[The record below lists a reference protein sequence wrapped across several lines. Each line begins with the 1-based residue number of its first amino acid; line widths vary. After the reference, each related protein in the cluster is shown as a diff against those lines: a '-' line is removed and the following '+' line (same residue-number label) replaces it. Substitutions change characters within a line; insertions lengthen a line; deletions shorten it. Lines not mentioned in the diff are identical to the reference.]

1 MTDTQTPDLFAGV
14 TLDNNTHTVQVR
26 WRDTIPVTPGTLE
39 DDKQYADIFGYTWYE
54 WDDIDRDDRRVT
66 LTRVVARGGHTV
78 ELYETSYFTRVKC
91 ADCEYS
97 YADRYQ
103 VVTTPDATSQP
114 VARCSEHAHR
124 FRRSTFDLPGVTV
137 HDSAYLR
144 IGQHA

>member
-78 ELYETSYFTRVKC
+78 ELYETSYFTRVPC
-91 ADCEYS
+91 DRCEHS
-97 YADRYQ
+97 WAERYI
-103 VVTTPDATSQP
+103 VTTGDGWTTDPVPLCGNDLAMARRAT
-114 VARCSEHAHR
+114 R
-124 FRRSTFDLPGVTV
+124 
-137 HDSAYLR
+137 HDGTTLTESAPLR
-144 IGQHA
+144 IGQHD